1 MELDKTSPVIVS
13 ANLGQVYLHRLKRR
27 LSLVQILLSFC
38 LAGLGVFSLYWPDNL
53 WLNILLA
60 IIIISGVLLTTGL
73 IRHLI
78 IKHLTLIID
87 SLFPLSQA
95 RHSTQVIS
103 FKQAET
109 AILQQIFNLKTAP
122 MLVKPDSITQ
132 FQLDALD
139 GAQFGLISFNTN
151 LQPTYANKFAKQLL
165 DIQSNLALDF
175 TGQPSLIDWIKQ
187 AQAQKI
193 DDHYVWQPVAYLDP
207 SSGERYWFNLTADF
221 HKSAANE
228 TLVLITPA
236 DEPAKTQQAFDF
248 IAYAAHELRGPIT
261 IIRGYLD
268 ILQADFPSKTDT
280 GQIIMDRLTVAG
292 NRLSS
297 YINNILNVAKFD
309 QKSFKLNPKPT
320 APTSVIDEIY
330 DDIQLRAKTSQK
342 QLTIEIEPDLP
353 ILPLD
358 RTSLTQAITNL
369 VDNAIKY
376 SKSDDNIVIRVFRD
390 NSEISFQVAD
400 QGIGMPSSVVNNLF
414 KRFYRSQRTQNQVG
428 GTGIGLFIT
437 KAIVDAH
444 HGNIT
449 VSSEVNKG
457 STFTINL
464 PIDPDQASSPSGF
477 IRNHGLVRK

>member
-1 MELDKTSPVIVS
+1 MELDKTNSVIVS

-38 LAGLGVFSLYWPDNL
+38 LAGLGVFSLYRPDNL

-60 IIIISGVLLTTGL
+60 TIIVSGVLLTTGL

-78 IKHLTLIID
+78 IKRLTLIID

-132 FQLDALD
+132 FQLDTLD

-175 TGQPSLIDWIKQ
+175 TEQPSLIDWIKQ

-193 DDHYVWQPVAYLDP
+193 DDHYVWQPVAYLNP

-221 HKSAANE
+221 HKSAVNE

-236 DEPAKTQQAFDF
+236 DEPTKIQQEFDF

-320 APTSVIDEIY
+320 APASVIDEIY

-376 SKSDDNIVIRVFRD
+376 SKSDDNIVIRVFRN

-400 QGIGMPSSVVNNLF
+400 RGIGMPSSVVDNLF

-464 PIDPDQASSPSGF
+464 PIDPDQANSPSGF

>member
-1 MELDKTSPVIVS
+1 MEVNKTNSVIVS

-38 LAGLGVFSLYWPDNL
+38 LAGLGVFSLYRPDNL

-109 AILQQIFNLKTAP
+109 AILQQIFNLKITPAS
-122 MLVKPDSITQ
+122 VKPDSITQ

-175 TGQPSLIDWIKQ
+175 TEQPSLIDWIKQ

-207 SSGERYWFNLTADF
+207 SSGERCWFNLTADF

-228 TLVLITPA
+228 TLVLIPPA

-320 APTSVIDEIY
+320 APASVIDEIY

-376 SKSDDNIVIRVFRD
+376 SKSDDNIVIRVFRN

-400 QGIGMPSSVVNNLF
+400 RGIGMPSSVVDNLF